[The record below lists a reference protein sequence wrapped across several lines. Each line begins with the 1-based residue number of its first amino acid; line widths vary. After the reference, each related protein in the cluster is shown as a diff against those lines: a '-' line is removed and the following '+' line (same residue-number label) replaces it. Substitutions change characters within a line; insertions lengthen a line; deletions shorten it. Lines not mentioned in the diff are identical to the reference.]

1 MAQTGPPGI
10 GRQPQD
16 DDTAEESDLR
26 CDRAESEEGN
36 ERRPHR
42 ECRITWAEVVGIEA
56 DRMDATREPEDF
68 PFLAESSRRRPAVL
82 RRCTAPLIVLATAL
96 AFGLGSQPMSS
107 RADSVTSSSSTP
119 TVTLDYTLTASQPIT
134 PAGAT
139 APTQTGSS
147 TPTPQVLALDTPI
160 SIVTPSSSSST
171 GPLQIVSD
179 SSGYY
184 YDNPSQLLV
193 GVGNTTLN
201 GSSVQALALTFY
213 GQGLSAGSSLTFS
226 LTFNKNIVDG
236 NPPQIPQFTVVNP
249 TTLQPISTYQIKYD
263 GVASGSGSSSTTTS
277 GQNGGGVAA
286 SSTPEPLSW
295 LLWSALAGAGMWR
308 VRTRSRR

>member
-1 MAQTGPPGI
+1 
-10 GRQPQD
+10 
-16 DDTAEESDLR
+16 
-26 CDRAESEEGN
+26 
-36 ERRPHR
+36 
-42 ECRITWAEVVGIEA
+42 
-56 DRMDATREPEDF
+56 
-68 PFLAESSRRRPAVL
+68 VL
-82 RRCTAPLIVLATAL
+82 RRCTAPLIALVAAL